1 MHRHLVERACHT
13 RHRSPIRAESDPC
26 WFVVVLCVDARWTGR
41 CSRSNGVS
49 AIDCWLCWL
58 CCGRQNENPETAPA
72 WTPSRPA
79 PRRTHSACP
88 RNGTAQHKT
97 SERTNER
104 ITEGHRCRQGPR
116 AAASHRTV
124 PVWRWERMLVP
135 SLHPRSPRQAA
146 TRETHRCSSSGNG
159 PAWHRTRTHGR
170 TLSTIHGCEGIRM
183 HAFHRCVW
191 HGPRTRIPRSFS
203 EGGAPEETP
212 RTPREVAAAAA

>member
-1 MHRHLVERACHT
+1 MHRHLVERACRHT

-124 PVWRWERMLVP
+124 PVSRWERHACPPSTPGRRDKPRREKHTGVRRPATGPPGTAHARTDGHCQRSTAAKEYECTHSTDAFGTDLGREFLV
-135 SLHPRSPRQAA
+135 RSRRAA
-146 TRETHRCSSSGNG
+146 HRRK
-159 PAWHRTRTHGR
+159 PHEH
-170 TLSTIHGCEGIRM
+170 HEK
-183 HAFHRCVW
+183 
-191 HGPRTRIPRSFS
+191 
-203 EGGAPEETP
+203 
-212 RTPREVAAAAA
+212 